1 MNMSKAIVTKDNFIY
16 KDVTDQMKY
25 GEKAR
30 EALWY
35 AHELYAIHDDDSE
48 SLLESHEEI
57 DEAIKLGLRVA
68 IEVGHMPRK
77 QKRKWFYSADKEL
90 NDGYWYVKVADI
102 DFNN

>member
-1 MNMSKAIVTKDNFIY
+1 MGKAIVTKDNFIY

-35 AHELYAIHDDDSE
+35 AHELYAIYDDDSE

-57 DEAIKLGLRVA
+57 DEAIKLGLNVNRGRTYA
-68 IEVGHMPRK
+68 RNN
-77 QKRKWFYSADKEL
+77 SASGSTLLKK
-90 NDGYWYVKVADI
+90 N
-102 DFNN
+102 

>member
-1 MNMSKAIVTKDNFIY
+1 MGKAIVTKDNFIY

-48 SLLESHEEI
+48 SLLESH
-57 DEAIKLGLRVA
+57 
-68 IEVGHMPRK
+68 
-77 QKRKWFYSADKEL
+77 
-90 NDGYWYVKVADI
+90 
-102 DFNN
+102 

>member
-1 MNMSKAIVTKDNFIY
+1 
-16 KDVTDQMKY
+16 MKY

-90 NDGYWYVKVADI
+90 INGYWYVKVADI
-102 DFNN
+102 DFDN